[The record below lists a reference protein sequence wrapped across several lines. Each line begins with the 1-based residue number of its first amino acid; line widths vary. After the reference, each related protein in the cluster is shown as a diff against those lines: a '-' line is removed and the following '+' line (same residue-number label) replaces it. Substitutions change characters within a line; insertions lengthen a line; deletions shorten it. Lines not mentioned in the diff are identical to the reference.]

1 MGSSIENIVDAFRAI
16 GGDCSSFNQY
26 LNSFEKEMMQEKH
39 LDKTLQKE
47 YQEIYKT
54 TLQEVKKDRVQAKKL
69 FYIVGDKIQ
78 NRQAEIYIGI
88 IKEYEKNCP

>member
-1 MGSSIENIVDAFRAI
+1 MGSSIEKIVPAFKAV
-16 GGDCSSFNQY
+16 GGSCSSFSQY
-26 LNSFEKEMMQEKH
+26 LDAFDKDMMKDKQ

-54 TLQEVKKDRVQAKKL
+54 TLKEVKNDREQLRKL
-69 FYIVGDKIQ
+69 FHIVANKVQ
-78 NRQAEIYIGI
+78 SRQAEIYIGI

>member
-1 MGSSIENIVDAFRAI
+1 MGSSIENIVEAFRAVA
-16 GGDCSSFNQY
+16 GDCSSFDQY
-26 LNSFEKEMMQEKH
+26 LNSFDKEMMQEKH

-54 TLQEVKKDRVQAKKL
+54 TLQEVKKDREQTKKL